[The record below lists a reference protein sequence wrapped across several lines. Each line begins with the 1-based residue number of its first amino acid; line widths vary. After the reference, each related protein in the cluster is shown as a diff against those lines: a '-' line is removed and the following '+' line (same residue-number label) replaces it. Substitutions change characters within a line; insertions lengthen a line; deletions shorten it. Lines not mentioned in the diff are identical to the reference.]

1 VFLNV
6 LSLRERRI
14 LRKHL
19 LDASTREIL
28 RPAGKR
34 RTSGDDAFRNGADLR
49 AREHPA
55 IDDRAGSSVTCKVTS
70 KTSEM
75 SRLRVADDITQL
87 VGETPMLQLKRLVP
101 AGSADVFAKLEYLN
115 PGGSVKDRAAIG
127 IIRRAEQDGRLAPG
141 GTIVEATAGNTGIG
155 LALIGVNRGYK
166 VRLFVPERFSEEKVK
181 IMRALGAEVV
191 RTPDAEGMQG
201 AIRQAKELVA
211 TDPKAFMA
219 GQFENQANPD
229 YHYET
234 TAREIFE
241 QMDGRV
247 DAVVLGCGTSGTF
260 SGIARYLK
268 ENSPQV
274 LAYAVE
280 TQGSI
285 LGGGKPGPHKVE
297 GIGASF
303 IPKTFDRSVCDEV
316 MMVMDDEAFG
326 MVKIL
331 AAQEGVLAGSS
342 GGAAVFAALK
352 VAKKLGS
359 GKRIVTIVPDSA
371 ERYLSKK
378 IFEGGL

>member
-1 VFLNV
+1 
-6 LSLRERRI
+6 
-14 LRKHL
+14 
-19 LDASTREIL
+19 
-28 RPAGKR
+28 
-34 RTSGDDAFRNGADLR
+34 
-49 AREHPA
+49 
-55 IDDRAGSSVTCKVTS
+55 
-70 KTSEM
+70 M

-87 VGETPMLQLKRLVP
+87 VGETPMLRMKRLVP

-127 IIRRAEQDGRLAPG
+127 IIARAEQDGKLKPG

-155 LALIGVNRGYK
+155 LALIGVNRGYNVK
-166 VRLFVPERFSEEKVK
+166 LFVPERFSEEKVK
-181 IMRALGAEVV
+181 IMRALGAEVT
-191 RTPDAEGMQG
+191 RTPDADGMQG

-211 TDPKAFMA
+211 TDPTAFMA
-219 GQFENQANPD
+219 GQFENLANPD

-247 DAVVLGCGTSGTF
+247 DALVVGCGTSGTF
-260 SGIARYLK
+260 SGVARYLK
-268 ENSPQV
+268 EKLPGV

-285 LGGGKPGPHKVE
+285 LGGGPPGPHKVE

-316 MMVMDDEAFG
+316 LMVMDDEAFG
-326 MVKIL
+326 MVKEL
-331 AAQEGVLAGSS
+331 AAKEGVLAGSS
-342 GGAAVFAALK
+342 GGAAAFAAVK
-352 VAKKLGS
+352 IAKKLGA
-359 GKRIVTIVPDSA
+359 GKRVVTIIPDSA

-378 IFEGGL
+378 IFEGGM